1 MAFFR
6 EFLRTNKIVP
16 DPRFDEDDEAAL
28 AQFLLEARMRGT
40 AADVKVKSGFF
51 AGRKLNVELV
61 SVEAQDALMFI
72 SAFLCFFISKPM
84 RYVHEMEAF
93 KQHFTPGF
101 AKDKAKRAQLAQ
113 ALRPEFFS
121 ASVESLAMT
130 ETLDRLFDV
139 SELGAQIG
147 AAG

>member
-6 EFLRTNKIVP
+6 EFLRASHIVP

-28 AQFLLEARMRGT
+28 AQFLLEARMHHT
-40 AADVKVKSGFF
+40 AADVKLKSGFF
-51 AGRKLNVELV
+51 AGRKLKSELL
-61 SVEAQDALMFI
+61 SAEAQNALMFV

-84 RYVHEMEAF
+84 TYVHEIEIF

-101 AKDKAKRAQLAQ
+101 AGSEAKQAQLAN

-121 ASVESLAMT
+121 ANVESLATT
-130 ETLDRLFDV
+130 ETLNRFFDMA
-139 SELGAQIG
+139 ELSASTG
-147 AAG
+147 AAD

>member
-28 AQFLLEARMRGT
+28 AQFLLEARMHGT
-40 AADVKVKSGFF
+40 AADLKVKSGFF
-51 AGRKLNVELV
+51 AGRKINMELM
-61 SVEAQDALMFI
+61 STEGQGALMFI

-84 RYVHEMEAF
+84 TYVNEMEMF

-101 AKDKAKRAQLAQ
+101 AGNKAKQEQLAK

-121 ASVESLAMT
+121 ATVESLAMT
-130 ETLDRLFDV
+130 ETLDRFFDLA
-139 SELGAQIG
+139 ELSS
-147 AAG
+147 